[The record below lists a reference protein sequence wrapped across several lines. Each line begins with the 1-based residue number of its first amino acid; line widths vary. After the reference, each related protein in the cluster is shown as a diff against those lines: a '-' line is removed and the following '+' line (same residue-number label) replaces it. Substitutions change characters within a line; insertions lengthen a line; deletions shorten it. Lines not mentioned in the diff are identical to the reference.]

1 MNEDEVYQDY
11 IDQVGKRSITVREH
25 DVAYDPVEASQPDII
40 EQKEAPT
47 DTTSD
52 GVVLEGLVE
61 SDTL

>member
-25 DVAYDPVEASQPDII
+25 DVVYDPVEASQPDST

-52 GVVLEGLVE
+52 GVVLKGLVE
-61 SDTL
+61 SDAL

>member
-1 MNEDEVYQDY
+1 MYQDY

-25 DVAYDPVEASQPDII
+25 DVVYDPVEASQPDII

-61 SDTL
+61 SDAL

>member
-11 IDQVGKRSITVREH
+11 IDQVAKRSITVREH
-25 DVAYDPVEASQPDII
+25 DVVYDPVEASQPDII
-40 EQKEAPT
+40 EQEAPS